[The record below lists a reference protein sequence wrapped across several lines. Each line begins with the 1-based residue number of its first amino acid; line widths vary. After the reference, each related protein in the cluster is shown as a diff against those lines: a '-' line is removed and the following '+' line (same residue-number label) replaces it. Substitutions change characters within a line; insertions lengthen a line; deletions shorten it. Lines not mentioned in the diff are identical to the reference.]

1 VPSRRPLARPECQ
14 RCQHFSE
21 SAQFTGRPLAKV
33 VGIIEVMRGAAGS
46 PPVGHPL
53 RMHVLRCLAAGLLLA
68 AGVIGPGIVIDDR
81 SAYAAENTSLVVS
94 PGAGSPGAQFTATY
108 RWPTVK
114 AHGQPPACTPSQ
126 ITFEWDGSTLGQAA
140 TARTGSGCVAALH
153 AAPPSGAYR
162 GTSTHTI
169 TVANDASARAAYQ
182 VIERQA
188 SQPSSEPP
196 SATSPGTTEAA
207 DPPATAVPG
216 EPSDTAS
223 SAALAGSPK
232 SGNAGTTV
240 GLIGVGTVL
249 FLGGAATLGF
259 IAWQRRRPPLVA
271 RLASPR
277 AAADTRPLP
286 LRHRG
291 VHRRSY

>member
-1 VPSRRPLARPECQ
+1 
-14 RCQHFSE
+14 
-21 SAQFTGRPLAKV
+21 
-33 VGIIEVMRGAAGS
+33 
-46 PPVGHPL
+46 
-53 RMHVLRCLAAGLLLA
+53 MHVLRCLAAGLLLA
-68 AGVIGPGIVIDDR
+68 AGVLGAGIVIDDR
-81 SAYAAENTSLVVS
+81 SAYAAGNTSLVVT
-94 PGAGSPGAQFTATY
+94 PGEGSPGAQFTATY
-108 RWPTVK
+108 RWASVK

-140 TARTGSGCVAALH
+140 TARTGSSCVAALP
-153 AAPPSGAYR
+153 AAPPPGAYR

-169 TVANDASARAAYQ
+169 AVANDASARATYQ

-188 SQPSSEPP
+188 GQPSGEPT
-196 SATSPGTTEAA
+196 SATSPGTTEAV

-232 SGNAGTTV
+232 SGNGGTTV
-240 GLIGVGTVL
+240 GLVGFGTVL
-249 FLGGAATLGF
+249 FLAGAAALGF
-259 IAWQRRRPPLVA
+259 IAWQRRRPPLAA

-277 AAADTRPLP
+277 AAADTRPLS

-291 VHRRSY
+291 AHRRSDM